1 VPAARVGDAVLRRI
15 KSLSY
20 LDNLLAQRAASA
32 RSAHEAI
39 LLDPDGC
46 VVEGA
51 MRNVFAVISGELI
64 TPPTSRGFLPGITRE
79 TVLEVAEQQGVP
91 RAERELHVSALYGA
105 EECFLTS
112 SIAEILPVASVD
124 GRALAEPVPGPIT
137 AQMSSA
143 YRDLVARELQPPG
156 PGG

>member
-1 VPAARVGDAVLRRI
+1 VLRRI

-20 LDNLLAQRAASA
+20 LDNLLAQRAAFA

-64 TPPTSRGFLPGITRE
+64 TPPVSRGFLPGITRQ
-79 TVLEVAEQQGVP
+79 TVLEAARQHRVP
-91 RAERELHVSALYGA
+91 CDERELHVSALYDA

-124 GRALAEPVPGPIT
+124 GRALAEPAPGPIT
-137 AQMSSA
+137 AQLSSA
-143 YRDLVARELQPPG
+143 YRNLVARELQPSA